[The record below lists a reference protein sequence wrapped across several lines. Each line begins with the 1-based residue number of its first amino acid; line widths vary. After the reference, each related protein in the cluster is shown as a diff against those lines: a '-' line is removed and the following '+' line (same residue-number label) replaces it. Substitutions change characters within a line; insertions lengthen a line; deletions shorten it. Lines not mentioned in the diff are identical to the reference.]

1 MATACTYCGQDLP
14 KDDAH
19 FCNHCGMLVPSHPFS
34 AQSLATSSPAMPLPE
49 QEKPVLR
56 EQMVHRPVQ
65 KPIAQEQVP
74 QSPRP
79 RTTRRIAPDNLTA
92 SSIAWPA
99 PITHVS
105 VKDTSTP
112 KDNAPVVPQEQ
123 QVQNP
128 VPKPVV
134 PERELRV
141 KVWEQELTNPPTPI
155 PESKPEEER
164 DEIEDAPT
172 APLEVSEQT
181 TIGDPLSQNGT
192 DRYSDDIAN
201 LDTIST
207 PNNHAPI
214 SQLDTISTPNNHAPT
229 SQQAPRSAQ
238 SMHGNTPL
246 PIEQP
251 QQGKQ
256 AYTNTPIPYSNMAP
270 QPVRTVQPSQYP
282 SAKLAQSSV
291 QEKRT
296 GVVSPIAPTARHQ
309 KSRVPFI
316 VLLALLGVL
325 VLGIGAWVVLTQ
337 PFSIS
342 PVTQPLQDF
351 KDTRLG
357 VSLSYPNSWSVQ
369 HNATGVLFSDSSHT
383 AQVKLNVTGDTSDA
397 AQYVQQQAKKNG
409 MTAIKPLGTLSFAG
423 ASWQQIQGNMQ
434 QDGANYTT
442 TMLATMHGNHM
453 YVLTQMAPQNVYT
466 DEDNVVF
473 SAIRHS
479 FTFL

>member
-34 AQSLATSSPAMPLPE
+34 AQSLATASPAVPPQE

-56 EQMVHRPVQ
+56 EQMVHRSVH

-74 QSPRP
+74 QLPRP
-79 RTTRRIAPDNLTA
+79 RTTRRIAPDNLAA

-105 VKDTSTP
+105 VKDTSTL

-155 PESKPEEER
+155 PESKLEEEHN
-164 DEIEDAPT
+164 EIEDAPT

-181 TIGDPLSQNGT
+181 KIGNPPSQNGT
-192 DRYSDDIAN
+192 DSDDIAN

-207 PNNHAPI
+207 PNNHVSI
-214 SQLDTISTPNNHAPT
+214 SQLDTISTSNNHAPM

-238 SMHGNTPL
+238 SMRGNTPL

-256 AYTNTPIPYSNMAP
+256 VYTNTPIPYSSISP
-270 QPVRTVQPSQYP
+270 QPVRTVQPSQYS
-282 SAKLAQSSV
+282 SAKLAQSSI

-296 GVVSPIAPTARHQ
+296 SVVSPITPPTTRHQ

-316 VLLALLGVL
+316 ILLALLGVL

-342 PVTQPLQDF
+342 PVTQPLQGF

-383 AQVKLNVTGDTSDA
+383 AQVKLNVTDDTSDA
-397 AQYVQQQAKKNG
+397 AQYVLQQAKKNG
-409 MTAIKPLGTLSFAG
+409 MTAIKPLGILSFAG
-423 ASWQQIQGNMQ
+423 ASWQQVQGNMQ

-442 TMLATMHGNHM
+442 TMLATMRGNHM
-453 YVLTQMAPQNVYT
+453 YTLTQMAPQNVYS
-466 DEDNVVF
+466 DEDSVVF
-473 SAIRHS
+473 SAIRRS